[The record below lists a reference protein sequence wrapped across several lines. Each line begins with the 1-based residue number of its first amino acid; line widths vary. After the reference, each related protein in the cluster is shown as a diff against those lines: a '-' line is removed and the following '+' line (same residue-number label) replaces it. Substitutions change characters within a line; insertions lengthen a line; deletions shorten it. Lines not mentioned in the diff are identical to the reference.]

1 MTKGKNHIVSPSA
14 TVGASRRQVIA
25 GLGAVS
31 AGGLAL
37 HPGTAVAAGKPPSSV
52 KQWLVKSGSESF
64 TVPLD
69 YLGLHSDHGVSRKA
83 PPPTYPYDA
92 IRSHDVDNGH
102 DLPATQWA
110 DIEKSP
116 GVYDW
121 RMVDRWIE
129 THPNKTRIWV
139 LFGTPRFYQK
149 YPNERFVFPH
159 LPGGG
164 SPPKDPQV
172 AANFIKALLAR
183 YPGKI
188 RFVEIWNEPNFGPGT
203 NPEKDRW
210 TQDLP
215 EAGWFT
221 GSASDLAELARVVKG
236 VLPPDVKLMAAG
248 WAWQAKDDQMTPSN
262 SVLRFA
268 KAPDRRGGFG
278 RDHVDVLS
286 VHLYTYDFNPN
297 PTIAELQTYEK
308 LFDQCGYSTSLLR
321 YVTETGAWYPG
332 VFTAD
337 RPSPS
342 DKARIVKRWCM
353 IPAVFGYR
361 GVYLYKHSELN
372 TLGDPARVPEISA
385 AIGEMREGLRGKV
398 ITAAALLNDDTLW
411 MSFSD
416 GTELRA

>member
-1 MTKGKNHIVSPSA
+1 MTAGGKHTLPPNRTA
-14 TVGASRRQVIA
+14 GASRRQVVA
-25 GLGAVS
+25 GLGAVG

-37 HPGTAVAAGKPPSSV
+37 RPGVAAAARHQPPSSV
-52 KQWLVKSGSESF
+52 KQWLIKPGGG
-64 TVPLD
+64 TDVPLD

-83 PPPTYPYDA
+83 PAPTYPYDA

-110 DIEKSP
+110 DIEKAP

-121 RMVDRWIE
+121 RMVDKWIKV
-129 THPNKTRIWV
+129 HPDKTRIWV

-164 SPPKDPQV
+164 SPPKDPEV
-172 AANFIKALLAR
+172 AGNFVKALLAR

-188 RFVEIWNEPNFGPGT
+188 QFVEIWNEPNFGPGT
-203 NPEKDRW
+203 DPEKDRW
-210 TQDLP
+210 TPDLP

-236 VLPPDVKLMAAG
+236 VLPPEVKLMAAG
-248 WAWQAKDDQMTPSN
+248 WAWQAKDDQLTPAN

-278 RDHVDVLS
+278 RDHVDALS
-286 VHLYTYDFNPN
+286 VHLYTYDFDPN
-297 PTIAELQTYEK
+297 PTIAELRTYET
-308 LFDQCGYSTSLLR
+308 LFDECGYSKSLSR

-337 RPSPS
+337 NPTSKN
-342 DKARIVKRWCM
+342 KARIVKRWCM
-353 IPAVFGYR
+353 IPAMFGYR
-361 GVYLYKHSELN
+361 GVYLYKHSELS
-372 TLGDPARVPEISA
+372 TLGDPARAPEIAA
-385 AIGEMREGLRGKV
+385 AIGEMREALRGKT
-398 ITAAALLNDDTLW
+398 ITAAALLDDETLW

-416 GTELRA
+416 DTELHA